1 MPLVRVSNGGTNFTY
16 GKWYSKTQQNSTSGT
31 ASVTI
36 TADVTDGYIVSNNSS
51 GLTCTGTGTIEQ
63 VLSYLYKVTNLKSGD
78 VIKGK
83 YGNIYGQGYFVVF
96 VFANQ

>member
-1 MPLVRVSNGGTNFTY
+1 M
-16 GKWYSKTQQNSTSGT
+16 
-31 ASVTI
+31 
-36 TADVTDGYIVSNNSS
+36 SNNSS
-51 GLTCTGTGTIEQ
+51 GITCTGTGTIEQ